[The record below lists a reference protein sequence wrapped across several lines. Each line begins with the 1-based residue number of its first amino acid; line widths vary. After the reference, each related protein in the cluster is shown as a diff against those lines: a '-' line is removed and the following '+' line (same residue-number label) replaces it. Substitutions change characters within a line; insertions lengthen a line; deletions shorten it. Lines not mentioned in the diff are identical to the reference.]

1 MKIPVICTTLL
12 IEKSPQALPLG
23 AACIATSIKHSK
35 ELEGKCQ
42 VALKAFCLEDK
53 DFPKDKNEAALYIAE
68 KLIEEEKGG
77 LENSSPAIF
86 CFSCFVWNIE
96 VLENAAKIL
105 RDKGFVC
112 IAGGPEI
119 TAHPSF
125 YKGFDYTVSGE
136 GEVSVPLLISKI
148 IGQSEKSDKVI
159 ISQSPDLSLIHSPY
173 LDGIINPS
181 EYEGALWELARG
193 CP

>member
-1 MKIPVICTTLL
+1 MKISVICTTLL

-23 AACIATSIKHSK
+23 AACIASAVKHCK
-35 ELEGKCQ
+35 ELEEKCQ
-42 VALKAFCLEDK
+42 VALKAFCIEDK
-53 DFPKDKNEAALYIAE
+53 DFPKDKKEAALYIAE
-68 KLIEEEKGG
+68 KLIEEAGKKGG
-77 LENSSPAIF
+77 LENGGQAVF

-96 VLENAAKIL
+96 VLEAAAKKL

-148 IGQSEKSDKVI
+148 IGRSENQTK
-159 ISQSPDLSLIHSPY
+159 
-173 LDGIINPS
+173 
-181 EYEGALWELARG
+181 
-193 CP
+193 